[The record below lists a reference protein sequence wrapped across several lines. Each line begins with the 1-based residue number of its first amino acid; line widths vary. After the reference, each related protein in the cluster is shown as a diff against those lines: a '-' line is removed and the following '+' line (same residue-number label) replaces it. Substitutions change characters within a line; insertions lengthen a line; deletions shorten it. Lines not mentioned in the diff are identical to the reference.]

1 MRARGTALAAIALG
15 VGGCFGP
22 STANDPP
29 SADRVDAVLYTI
41 GISTDP
47 YATSRPN
54 GFGVASGLATGELRK
69 TEVRTREYG
78 WFSGAEWLDR
88 GRILVHRRAPPM
100 RRPGLYRVVD
110 GKLEPVG
117 IAPFVS
123 GSAYAWS
130 PDYQRVAIEPPAPC
144 EPRQASLFE
153 CYRGSGRISVT
164 GPSQRIVVKGTGPDW
179 RRDGRL
185 VFYRTQRDLNGGRAT
200 ILDVVTGRTERRA
213 RYWLNEQP
221 LASPDGR
228 YLADRT
234 GIENASGVVISDV
247 NGHTVG
253 TFPTPYIVSM
263 VAWSPRG
270 NRLAYTTSG
279 FPDPH
284 ELFVVDLP
292 SGERRRI
299 FVSGAF
305 HFDWITWS
313 PDGRW
318 LLLDGD
324 QAGGW
329 RLFSA
334 ATGKQA
340 HRFRRL
346 GGRPLWCCPV
356 NKYDALTGR
365 LD

>member
-1 MRARGTALAAIALG
+1 MRARVAALAIALG
-15 VGGCFGP
+15 VSGCFG

-47 YATSRPN
+47 YGVSRPN
-54 GFGVASGLATGELRK
+54 GFGVVSGLASGGLRK
-69 TEVRTREYG
+69 AEVRSRKYG

-100 RRPGLYRVVD
+100 RRPALYRVVD
-110 GKLEPVG
+110 GKLERAG
-117 IAPFVS
+117 LAPFVS

-130 PDYQRVAIEPPAPC
+130 PDQRLAIEPPAPC

-164 GPSQRIVVKGTGPDW
+164 GPSQRIELKGTGPDW

-185 VFYRTQRDLNGGRAT
+185 VFYRTQGDLDRGRAI
-200 ILDVVTGRTERRA
+200 ILDIATGHTERRA
-213 RYWLNEQP
+213 RYWLNEEP

-234 GIENASGVVISDV
+234 GIPNGSGVVISDA
-247 NGHTVG
+247 NGQTVR
-253 TFPTPYIVSM
+253 TFPTPYIVST
-263 VAWSPRG
+263 VAWSPRSD
-270 NRLAYTTSG
+270 RLAYTTSG

-284 ELFVVDLP
+284 ELFLIDLP
-292 SGERRRI
+292 GGERRRI
-299 FVSGAF
+299 FVSGAP

-313 PDGRW
+313 PDGKW

-329 RLFSA
+329 RLFFA
-334 ATGKQA
+334 ATGEQVR
-340 HRFRRL
+340 RFPRL

-365 LD
+365 LE